1 MTKSKI
7 MDKAAIEKAIDSI
20 AKAGKKL
27 DGDIQA
33 AAVGCINHIEAC
45 GDVRL
50 FNRLFLAMPKGA
62 RKGALTQWALAFGK
76 VEANT
81 GDNKKEAP
89 FIYAKDKATDLAG
102 AIGNPWYDFAPEKAP
117 DEMFD
122 VRKALTALLNR
133 AGKANNVND
142 TDLLAKLRQLETVED

>member
-20 AKAGKKL
+20 AKTGKKL

-33 AAVGCINHIEAC
+33 AAVGCINHIETC

-81 GDNKKEAP
+81 GDNKKEQP
-89 FIYAKDKATDLAG
+89 FIYARTRPPIWPVPS
-102 AIGNPWYDFAPEKAP
+102 AIRGTTSRP
-117 DEMFD
+117 
-122 VRKALTALLNR
+122 RKRPMKCSTCAR
-133 AGKANNVND
+133 
-142 TDLLAKLRQLETVED
+142 R